1 MLYQSWKK
9 WSVLSDHHKIL
20 PPINVFAPFPYRGRF
35 DVVGLDDEFIYAV
48 GGSNGHSEESSVEVY
63 DPKTEK
69 WTYGP
74 TLPVSLS
81 NIGKKQWARVRKKCN
96 SGKNL
101 LFKRQKINIF

>member
-1 MLYQSWKK
+1 M
-9 WSVLSDHHKIL
+9 
-20 PPINVFAPFPYRGRF
+20 
-35 DVVGLDDEFIYAV
+35 VGLDDEFIYAV

-81 NIGKKQWARVRKKCN
+81 NIGKKQ
-96 SGKNL
+96 
-101 LFKRQKINIF
+101 